1 MRMSRG
7 FTLVELLVA
16 LTLFAVV
23 GGTLLQ
29 LFQQG
34 LRTARL
40 AAGHTHAVFL
50 ARSKLTELQAY
61 EQLRP
66 GTLSGS
72 FDDGYRWQALLVGE
86 ERSDTGHHRRL
97 RPLELSLTV
106 SWGDDEGVGEGR
118 SVTLHSLL
126 LTRYAES

>member
-1 MRMSRG
+1 MKTHRG

-29 LFQQG
+29 LFHEG

-40 AAGHTHAVFL
+40 AAEHTHAVFL

-61 EQLRP
+61 SHLRP
-66 GTLSGS
+66 GTLSGD
-72 FDDGYRWQALLVGE
+72 FDQGYRWQAVLSG
-86 ERSDTGHHRRL
+86 SGDTDPDQYRRL
-97 RPLELSLTV
+97 HPLDLSLTV
-106 SWGDDEGVGEGR
+106 TWGDAGVKR
-118 SVTLHSLL
+118 SFVLHSLL
-126 LTRYAES
+126 LTRRSES

>member
-1 MRMSRG
+1 VKTHRG

-29 LFQQG
+29 LFHEG

-40 AAGHTHAVFL
+40 AAAHTHAVFL

-61 EQLRP
+61 SHLQP
-66 GTLSGS
+66 GTLSGA
-72 FDDGYRWQALLVGE
+72 FADGYQWQAVLSTDENTAVAARG
-86 ERSDTGHHRRL
+86 RVQ
-97 RPLELSLTV
+97 PLELRLTV
-106 SWGDDEGVGEGR
+106 SWGESGEQR
-118 SVTLHSLL
+118 SFSLHSLL
-126 LTRYAES
+126 LTRWIDS

>member
-1 MRMSRG
+1 MRTHRG

-29 LFQQG
+29 LFQNG

-40 AAGHTHAVFL
+40 AAAHTHAVFL

-61 EQLRP
+61 NHLRP
-66 GTLSGS
+66 GTLSGA
-72 FDDGYRWQALLVGE
+72 FDDGYRWQAVLSGDVDSE
-86 ERSDTGHHRRL
+86 ADPRDRL
-97 RPLELSLTV
+97 RPLDLSLTV
-106 SWGDDEGVGEGR
+106 TWGETGEGR
-118 SVTLHSLL
+118 SFTLRSLL
-126 LTRYAES
+126 LTRQIES